1 MKGYCR
7 KEKKRKNITYD
18 RLKNIALIIAPILTF
33 IASILKIWNV
43 PYSTQILA
51 TLSALD
57 VLVGAI
63 VTIAKSLYET
73 KIEEE
78 KNKNTKKK

>member
-1 MKGYCR
+1 M
-7 KEKKRKNITYD
+7 ENSTYD
-18 RLKNIALIIAPILTF
+18 RLKNIALIVAPILTF
-33 IASILKIWNV
+33 IATLLKIWDV

-63 VTIAKSLYET
+63 VTVAKEQY
-73 KIEEE
+73 E
-78 KNKNTKKK
+78 KNKKK